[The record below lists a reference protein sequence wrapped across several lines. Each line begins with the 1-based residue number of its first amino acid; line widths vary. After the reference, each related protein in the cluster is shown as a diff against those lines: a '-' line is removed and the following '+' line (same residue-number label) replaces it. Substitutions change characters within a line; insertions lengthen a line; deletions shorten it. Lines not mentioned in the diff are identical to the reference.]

1 MNWSFVDVERANE
14 LIAKRDTT
22 ILIVYFFF
30 FPVE

>member
-14 LIAKRDTT
+14 LIAKRDTKVLT
-22 ILIVYFFF
+22 LYFFF